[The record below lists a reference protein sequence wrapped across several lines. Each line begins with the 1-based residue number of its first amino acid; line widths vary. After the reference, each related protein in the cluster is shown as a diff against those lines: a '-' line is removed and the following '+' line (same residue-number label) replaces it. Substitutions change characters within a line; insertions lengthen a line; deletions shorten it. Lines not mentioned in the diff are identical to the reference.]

1 MLLSAWRRLDKSGAL
16 AGGGCNPIL
25 SAINPGRYGVR
36 ASILLV
42 PSRRRRGSL
51 CSRGMAHAV
60 GGGCECR
67 VCDRCG
73 VSRHH
78 RRSTAAW
85 NEESVVRLDRVHP
98 VDLELSLLLTTPSHN
113 FIAS

>member
-60 GGGCECR
+60 GGDCERR
-67 VCDRCG
+67 VCDRCCL
-73 VSRHH
+73 SPHH
-78 RRSTAAW
+78 RRST
-85 NEESVVRLDRVHP
+85 RVFGRKN
-98 VDLELSLLLTTPSHN
+98 L
-113 FIAS
+113 

>member
-1 MLLSAWRRLDKSGAL
+1 
-16 AGGGCNPIL
+16 
-25 SAINPGRYGVR
+25 
-36 ASILLV
+36 
-42 PSRRRRGSL
+42 
-51 CSRGMAHAV
+51 MAHTVAA
-60 GGGCECR
+60 GCECR

-73 VSRHH
+73 LSRHH

-98 VDLELSLLLTTPSHN
+98 VDLELSLLFTTPSHN